1 MNNALVLK
9 FEIHTVNITTPI
21 SIAHTYLESFIKG
34 KADIFPIISD
44 NIFQTK
50 ILRLHHL
57 LIDYAKFMNESFS
70 IGNPNPPEKLPR
82 IDYRKELLK
91 LMDCKNEVIS
101 EIQKFILN
109 DICTK

>member
-1 MNNALVLK
+1 
-9 FEIHTVNITTPI
+9 
-21 SIAHTYLESFIKG
+21 
-34 KADIFPIISD
+34 
-44 NIFQTK
+44 
-50 ILRLHHL
+50 
-57 LIDYAKFMNESFS
+57 MNESFS